1 MEFEYDSKIG
11 FEENFKLWYNENSRE
26 RRAYNQEPHPFP
38 IGKRIFTE
46 LYGNRILEKKD
57 LTNFFGGAE
66 LLIAMTLMTSYE
78 DSCLT

>member
-38 IGKRIFTE
+38 IGKGFSQNSMGIEFLKRKT
-46 LYGNRILEKKD
+46 
-57 LTNFFGGAE
+57 
-66 LLIAMTLMTSYE
+66 
-78 DSCLT
+78 